1 MNFQYRHGSRTFGG
15 EILRVGPAIQ
25 VVAFE
30 GEFYA
35 ALVIGWMQSGRS
47 AAVITKWEI
56 DGPAEC
62 QQLVGTNGEWSRY
75 WEAFLSVMPDGLAEA
90 VQAYEETF
98 RQ

>member
-1 MNFQYRHGSRTFGG
+1 MNFQYRHDSRTFSG
-15 EILRVGPAIQ
+15 EILSIGPSIQ

-35 ALVIGWMQSGRS
+35 ALVIGWMQSGQS

-62 QQLVGTNGEWSRY
+62 ERLTGTNADWDRY
-75 WEAFLSVMPDGLAEA
+75 WTAFLSVMPPGLAEV
-90 VQAYEETF
+90 VQAFEDSF
-98 RQ
+98 RC